1 MPDCAILP
9 PLSRSLQSPKKTLYL
24 YELIPRTRELA
35 FSRSLLNAR
44 SRSKSLIPDISGRIR
59 SSEQQ
64 KEVNWNRGLNSRR
77 FGNEMLGKI
86 DSRDF
91 TSSWF
96 GGNAEKNGGERYLYI
111 HRNSGLSGR
120 ENYSDRCRW
129 NARSFGND
137 MRAKISHKDYSGPLD
152 FGSSGS
158 SEKIRGER
166 DKLESKRPRKN
177 WNPRN
182 REILNDNFEFEE
194 RRSTREVEDA
204 AEEKILGRKSAGF
217 GRGEKEKIPT
227 FDLLELKRDLEKTE
241 EIMSSSTEEDSD
253 LVPPGGS
260 QRSGMESKG
269 GELVGISGLRRKDV
283 LRRSAMLAKQVISME
298 SALSLGFVSQLW
310 VDTRSWVV
318 VLVEVR
324 PSLLS
329 GEMERFLLEDIC
341 QVGDVV
347 LVQDESVIENE
358 VKMIG
363 LDTLVGYNVVTP
375 SRQNVGKVR
384 GYTFNI
390 NSGAVELLELDS
402 FGISIIPASLV
413 STYGLPV
420 DDVLGVTS
428 DTVVVHE
435 DAASHV
441 QRLSKGFWDTRNVE
455 SYGDELRRY
464 SNLGNR
470 SFRSVRHQRTSNN
483 SVGKK
488 STRRMRDTDVD
499 WELPMDY

>member
-9 PLSRSLQSPKKTLYL
+9 PLSRSLQSPQKTLYF
-24 YELIPRTRELA
+24 YELIPRTRELG
-35 FSRSLLNAR
+35 FSRSLLKAI
-44 SRSKSLIPDISGRIR
+44 SRSKSLTSDISGRIR
-59 SSEQQ
+59 ASEQQ
-64 KEVNWNRGLNSRR
+64 KDVNWNRGLNSRR

-91 TSSWF
+91 PSSWF
-96 GGNAEKNGGERYLYI
+96 GGNAEKNEGERYRNI
-111 HRNSGLSGR
+111 HRNSGLSEL
-120 ENYSDRCRW
+120 ENYSDRCKW

-152 FGSSGS
+152 FGSLGS
-158 SEKIRGER
+158 SEKLRGER
-166 DKLESKRPRKN
+166 DKLELKRARKN

-182 REILNDNFEFEE
+182 REILDDNFEFEE
-194 RRSTREVEDA
+194 RRSRREAED
-204 AEEKILGRKSAGF
+204 AEEKILGRRSEGF
-217 GRGEKEKIPT
+217 GHGEKEKIPT

-241 EIMSSSTEEDSD
+241 EIMSSSNEEDGD

-260 QRSGMESKG
+260 KRSGMESKG
-269 GELVGISGLRRKDV
+269 GLVGISGSRRKDV
-283 LRRSAMLAKQVISME
+283 LRRSTMLAKQVISME

-329 GEMERFLLEDIC
+329 GEMERFPLEDIC

-347 LVQDESVIENE
+347 LVQDESVIENKF
-358 VKMIG
+358 KMIG

-375 SRQNVGKVR
+375 GRQNVGKVR

-413 STYGLPV
+413 STYGLSV

-435 DAASHV
+435 EAASHV

-455 SYGDELRRY
+455 SCGDELRRY

-470 SFRSVRHQRTSNN
+470 SFRSVRHQRSCNN

-488 STRRMRDTDVD
+488 SSRRMRDTDVD